1 MKSIIQHL
9 RFPFS
14 LLLMPVYWFA
24 LYCSHHTYHVVN
36 TIIVF
41 IILHL
46 LVYPS
51 SNGLNSYYDRDV
63 SSIGLVK
70 NPMPV
75 NRHLLYICISMD
87 VIAIISS
94 FFVSVKV
101 ALYVAIYIFCSHIY
115 SHRSIRIKK
124 YAIAS
129 FLLVSFCQ
137 GFLVFYI
144 VSLSIN
150 PQFSISEIYIPSII
164 SALWIASIYPITQV
178 YQHTQDKL
186 DGVNTISQLLGI
198 KGTFIF
204 SAICFFIAHV
214 LYYKYFLLSL
224 SLTMNMLFFLFQIPI
239 LAFFFTWYIKVLY
252 NKSNADYKHT
262 MQFNI
267 ISALCMNIYFIL
279 MNLLLE

>member
-14 LLLMPVYWFA
+14 LLLMPIFWFA
-24 LYCSHHTYHVVN
+24 LYYSQHTYQLSH
-36 TIIVF
+36 TIFIFIV
-41 IILHL
+41 LHI

-51 SNGLNSYYDRDV
+51 SNALNSYYDKDV

-70 NPMPV
+70 NPLPISP
-75 NRHLLYICISMD
+75 HLLYICLAMDTLAIVCSLCIS
-87 VIAIISS
+87 I
-94 FFVSVKV
+94 KV
-101 ALYVAIYIFCSHIY
+101 ASGIFFYILCSHLY

-124 YAIAS
+124 FAIAS

-137 GFLVFYI
+137 GFIVFCI

-150 PQFSISEIYIPSII
+150 PQFSMSKNYIPAII
-164 SALWIASIYPITQV
+164 SSLWIASIYPITQV
-178 YQHTQDKL
+178 YQHIQDKQ

-204 SAICFFIAHV
+204 SAICFFIAHI

-224 SLTMNMLFFLFQIPI
+224 SLALKIMFFLLQLPI
-239 LAFFFTWYIKVLY
+239 LTFFMIWYYKVL
-252 NKSNADYKHT
+252 KSTTNADYKHT

-267 ISALCMNIYFIL
+267 ISALCMNLYFIL
-279 MNLLLE
+279 MNLLL

>member
-1 MKSIIQHL
+1 MKSTIQHL

-14 LLLMPVYWFA
+14 LLLMPIFWFA
-24 LYCSHHTYHVVN
+24 IYYSQHTYQLAH
-36 TIIVF
+36 TIF
-41 IILHL
+41 IFFILHI

-51 SNGLNSYYDRDV
+51 SNALNSYYDRDV

-75 NRHLLYICISMD
+75 SPHLLYICIAMD
-87 VIAIISS
+87 ILAIVFSLIISS
-94 FFVSVKV
+94 KVAIWV
-101 ALYVAIYIFCSHIY
+101 ALYILCSHIY

-129 FLLVSFCQ
+129 FLLVSTCQ

-150 PQFSISEIYIPSII
+150 PQFSLSAHYIPAII
-164 SALWIASIYPITQV
+164 SSLWIASIYPITQV
-178 YQHTQDKL
+178 YQHTQDRQ

-204 SAICFFIAHV
+204 SSICFFLAHV
-214 LYYKYFLLSL
+214 LYYKYFLLSG
-224 SLTMNMLFFLFQIPI
+224 SLTMKILFISFQIPI
-239 LAFFFTWYIKVLY
+239 ATFFFLWYIKVL
-252 NKSNADYKHT
+252 KSSAHADYKHT
-262 MQFNI
+262 MRFNI
-267 ISALCMNIYFIL
+267 LSALCMNFYFIL
-279 MNLLLE
+279 LNILS